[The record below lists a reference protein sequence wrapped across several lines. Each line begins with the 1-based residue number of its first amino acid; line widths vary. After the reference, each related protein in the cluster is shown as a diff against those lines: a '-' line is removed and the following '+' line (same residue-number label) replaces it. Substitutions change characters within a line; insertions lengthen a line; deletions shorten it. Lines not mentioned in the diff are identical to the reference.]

1 MGIES
6 SLKLWPF
13 EEFELWLEQR
23 IPLPL
28 PQVDAAAA
36 GAGTGGDVVDVVVG
50 EIAAVKLDVI
60 VAGNLKL
67 AEQL

>member
-23 IPLPL
+23 IPL